1 MIINNINSQ
10 SLTMASRI
18 TSTGLQ
24 SEIEQE
30 IYRDIP
36 MSFNVH
42 PVTGNMQLV
51 ANAESIKQSV
61 KNIVLT
67 NFYERPYQPEL
78 GGNVLAELFENMTP
92 ITEYNVARNIRQA
105 LENSEPRAVIEDINT
120 TPVED
125 QNTLRVSI
133 KFSVRNIPE
142 PIEVDVLL
150 ERVR

>member
-1 MIINNINSQ
+1 
-10 SLTMASRI
+10 MASRI

-42 PVTGNMQLV
+42 PVTGNMKLV

-61 KNIVLT
+61 KNIVIT

>member
-1 MIINNINSQ
+1 
-10 SLTMASRI
+10 MASRI

-24 SEIEQE
+24 SEVEQE
-30 IYRDIP
+30 IFRDIP

-42 PVTGNMQLV
+42 PVTGNMKLV

-78 GGNVLAELFENMTP
+78 GGNVLAQLFENMSP
-92 ITEYNVARNIRQA
+92 ITEYNVTQNIKRA
-105 LENSEPRAVIEDINT
+105 LENNEPRAVIEDIIT

-125 QNTLRVSI
+125 QNTLRVTI

-150 ERVR
+150 ERIR

>member
-1 MIINNINSQ
+1 
-10 SLTMASRI
+10 MASRI

-24 SEIEQE
+24 AEIEQE
-30 IYRDIP
+30 IYRYIP

-42 PVTGNMQLV
+42 PVTGNMKLV

-78 GGNVLAELFENMTP
+78 GGNVLAQLFENMSP
-92 ITEYNVARNIRQA
+92 ITEYNVTQNIRQA
-105 LENSEPRAVIEDINT
+105 LENNEPRAIVEDIIT

-125 QNTLRVSI
+125 QNNLRVTI

-142 PIEVDVLL
+142 PIEVYVLL
-150 ERVR
+150 ERIR

>member
-1 MIINNINSQ
+1 
-10 SLTMASRI
+10 MASRI

-42 PVTGNMQLV
+42 PVTCNMKLV

-78 GGNVLAELFENMTP
+78 GGDVLAQLFENMSP
-92 ITEYNVARNIRQA
+92 ITEYNVTQNIRQA
-105 LENSEPRAVIEDINT
+105 LENNEPRAIVEDIIT

-125 QNTLRVSI
+125 QNTLRVTI

-150 ERVR
+150 ERIR

>member
-1 MIINNINSQ
+1 
-10 SLTMASRI
+10 MASRI

-42 PVTGNMQLV
+42 PVTGNMKLV

-61 KNIVLT
+61 KNIVIT

-150 ERVR
+150 ERIR

>member
-1 MIINNINSQ
+1 
-10 SLTMASRI
+10 MASRI

-42 PVTGNMQLV
+42 PVTGNMKLV

-67 NFYERPYQPEL
+67 NFYERPYQPEI
-78 GGNVLAELFENMTP
+78 GGNILAQLFENMSP
-92 ITEYNVARNIRQA
+92 ITEYNVTQNIRRA
-105 LENSEPRAVIEDINT
+105 LENNEPRAVVEDIRT

-125 QNTLRVSI
+125 QNTLRVTI

>member
-1 MIINNINSQ
+1 
-10 SLTMASRI
+10 MASRI

-36 MSFNVH
+36 MSLNVH
-42 PVTGNMQLV
+42 PVTGNMKLV

-78 GGNVLAELFENMTP
+78 GGNVLTQLFENMSP
-92 ITEYNVARNIRQA
+92 ITEYNVTQNIRQA
-105 LENSEPRAVIEDINT
+105 LENNEPRAIVEDIIT

-125 QNTLRVSI
+125 QNTLRVTI

-150 ERVR
+150 ERIR

>member
-1 MIINNINSQ
+1 
-10 SLTMASRI
+10 MASRI

-42 PVTGNMQLV
+42 PVTGNMKLV

>member
-1 MIINNINSQ
+1 
-10 SLTMASRI
+10 MASRI

-42 PVTGNMQLV
+42 PVTGNMKLV
-51 ANAESIKQSV
+51 ANAVLVANKNVCQSV

-78 GGNVLAELFENMTP
+78 GGDVLAQLFENMSP
-92 ITEYNVARNIRQA
+92 ITEYTITQNIRRA
-105 LENSEPRAVIEDINT
+105 LENSEPRAIVEDINT
-120 TPVED
+120 TALED
-125 QNTLRVSI
+125 QNALRVSI

-150 ERVR
+150 ERIR

>member
-1 MIINNINSQ
+1 
-10 SLTMASRI
+10 MASRI

-42 PVTGNMQLV
+42 PVTGNMKLV

-78 GGNVLAELFENMTP
+78 GGNVLTKLFENMSP
-92 ITEYNVARNIRQA
+92 ITEYNVTQNIRQA
-105 LENSEPRAVIEDINT
+105 LENNEPRAIVEDIIT
-120 TPVED
+120 TPVEY
-125 QNTLRVSI
+125 QNTLRVTI

-150 ERVR
+150 ERIR

>member
-1 MIINNINSQ
+1 MP
-10 SLTMASRI
+10 
-18 TSTGLQ
+18 
-24 SEIEQE
+24 EIREP
-30 IYRDIP
+30 IFKDIP

-42 PVTGNMQLV
+42 PVTGNMKLV

-78 GGNVLAELFENMTP
+78 GGNVLAQLFENMSP
-92 ITEYNVARNIRQA
+92 ITEYNVTQNIRQA
-105 LENSEPRAVIEDINT
+105 LENSEPRAIVEDIKT

-125 QNTLRVSI
+125 QNTLRVTI

>member
-1 MIINNINSQ
+1 
-10 SLTMASRI
+10 MASRI

-24 SEIEQE
+24 SELEQE
-30 IYRDIP
+30 IFRDIP

-42 PVTGNMQLV
+42 PVTGNMKLV

-67 NFYERPYQPEL
+67 NFYERHYQPEL
-78 GGNVLAELFENMTP
+78 GGNVLAQLFENMSP
-92 ITEYNVARNIRQA
+92 ITEYNVTQNIRRA
-105 LENSEPRAVIEDINT
+105 LENNEPRAIVEDIKT

-125 QNTLRVSI
+125 QNTLRVTI

>member
-1 MIINNINSQ
+1 
-10 SLTMASRI
+10 MASRI

-30 IYRDIP
+30 SYRDIP

-42 PVTGNMQLV
+42 PGTGNMKLV
-51 ANAESIKQSV
+51 ANAEAIKQSV

-78 GGNVLAELFENMTP
+78 GGNVLSQLFENISP
-92 ITEYNVARNIRQA
+92 ITEYNVSRNIRQA
-105 LENSEPRAVIEDINT
+105 LENNEPRAVVEDIT
-120 TPVED
+120 TSAIGD
-125 QNTLRVSI
+125 QNSLQVTI

-142 PIEVDVLL
+142 PIEVDILL

>member
-1 MIINNINSQ
+1 
-10 SLTMASRI
+10 MASRI

-42 PVTGNMQLV
+42 PVTGNMKLV

-67 NFYERPYQPEL
+67 NFY
-78 GGNVLAELFENMTP
+78 
-92 ITEYNVARNIRQA
+92 
-105 LENSEPRAVIEDINT
+105 
-120 TPVED
+120 
-125 QNTLRVSI
+125 
-133 KFSVRNIPE
+133 
-142 PIEVDVLL
+142 
-150 ERVR
+150 

>member
-1 MIINNINSQ
+1 MS
-10 SLTMASRI
+10 SRI
-18 TSTGLQ
+18 TSTCLQ
-24 SEIEQE
+24 SEIVQE

-42 PVTGNMQLV
+42 PVTGNMKLV

-78 GGNVLAELFENMTP
+78 GGNVLAQLFENMSP
-92 ITEYNVARNIRQA
+92 ITEYNVTQNIRQA
-105 LENSEPRAVIEDINT
+105 LENNEPRAIVEDIIT

-125 QNTLRVSI
+125 QNTLRVTI

-150 ERVR
+150 ERIR

>member
-1 MIINNINSQ
+1 
-10 SLTMASRI
+10 MASRI
-18 TSTGLQ
+18 TSPGLQ
-24 SEIEQE
+24 SELEQE
-30 IYRDIP
+30 IFRDIP

-42 PVTGNMQLV
+42 PVTGNMKLV

-78 GGNVLAELFENMTP
+78 GGNVLAQLFENMSP
-92 ITEYNVARNIRQA
+92 ITEYNVTQNIRRA
-105 LENSEPRAVIEDINT
+105 LENSEPRAVVEDIKT

-125 QNTLRVSI
+125 QNTLRVTI

>member
-1 MIINNINSQ
+1 
-10 SLTMASRI
+10 MASRI
-18 TSTGLQ
+18 TGTGLQ

-42 PVTGNMQLV
+42 PVTGNMKLV

-150 ERVR
+150 ERIR

>member
-1 MIINNINSQ
+1 
-10 SLTMASRI
+10 MASRI

-36 MSFNVH
+36 MSFNAH
-42 PVTGNMQLV
+42 PVTGNLKLV
-51 ANAESIKQSV
+51 ANAAAIKQSV

-78 GGNVLAELFENMTP
+78 GGNVLAQLFENMTP
-92 ITEYNVARNIRQA
+92 ITEYNVTQNIRQA
-105 LENSEPRAVIEDINT
+105 LENKEPRAVIEDIRT

-125 QNTLRVSI
+125 QNTLRVTI

>member
-1 MIINNINSQ
+1 
-10 SLTMASRI
+10 MASRI

-42 PVTGNMQLV
+42 PVTGNMKLV
-51 ANAESIKQSV
+51 ANAESIRQSV

>member
-1 MIINNINSQ
+1 
-10 SLTMASRI
+10 MASRI

-30 IYRDIP
+30 IYRDLP

-42 PVTGNMQLV
+42 PVTGNMKLV

-67 NFYERPYQPEL
+67 NFYERPYQPEI
-78 GGNVLAELFENMTP
+78 GGNILSQLFENMSP
-92 ITEYNVARNIRQA
+92 ITEYSVTQNIRRS
-105 LENSEPRAVIEDINT
+105 LENSEPRAIVEDIRT

-125 QNTLRVSI
+125 QNTLRVTI

>member
-1 MIINNINSQ
+1 
-10 SLTMASRI
+10 MASRI

-42 PVTGNMQLV
+42 PITGNMKLV
-51 ANAESIKQSV
+51 GNAEAIKQSV

-78 GGNVLAELFENMTP
+78 GGNVLSQLFENISP
-92 ITEYNVARNIRQA
+92 ITEYNVSRNIRQA
-105 LENSEPRAVIEDINT
+105 LENNEPRAVVEDIT
-120 TPVED
+120 TSANGD
-125 QNTLRVSI
+125 QNSLQVTI

-142 PIEVDVLL
+142 PIEVDILL

>member
-1 MIINNINSQ
+1 
-10 SLTMASRI
+10 MASRI

-24 SEIEQE
+24 SELEQE
-30 IYRDIP
+30 IFRDIP

-42 PVTGNMQLV
+42 PVTGNMKLV

-78 GGNVLAELFENMTP
+78 GGNVLAQLFENMSP
-92 ITEYNVARNIRQA
+92 ITEYNVTQNIRRA
-105 LENSEPRAVIEDINT
+105 LENNEPRAVVEDIKT

-125 QNTLRVSI
+125 QNTLRVTI

>member
-1 MIINNINSQ
+1 
-10 SLTMASRI
+10 MASRI

-24 SEIEQE
+24 SELEQE
-30 IYRDIP
+30 IFRDIP

-42 PVTGNMQLV
+42 PVTGNMKLV

-78 GGNVLAELFENMTP
+78 GGNVLAQLFENMSP
-92 ITEYNVARNIRQA
+92 ITEYNVTQNIRQA
-105 LENSEPRAVIEDINT
+105 LENNEPRAIVEDIIT

-125 QNTLRVSI
+125 QNTLRVTI

-150 ERVR
+150 ERIR